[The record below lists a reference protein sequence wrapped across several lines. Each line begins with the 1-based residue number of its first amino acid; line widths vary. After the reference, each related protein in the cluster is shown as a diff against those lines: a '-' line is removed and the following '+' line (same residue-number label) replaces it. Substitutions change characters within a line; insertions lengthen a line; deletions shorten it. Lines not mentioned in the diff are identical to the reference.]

1 MSFFMRNKKISVR
14 ETFSGEEIALLDIF
28 WLFYSRKIYLA
39 VSIVL
44 FLIIGVIV
52 ANTTPVEYEATVEIL
67 SEGGDDGSAGGLS
80 DLIGLA
86 GVRTNRKSSGGG
98 SGGLDS
104 DMYPQILRSS
114 PFLLELMDEEFQFG
128 RKRKMSL
135 YEFFLQPEPKHFFAA
150 AADYLKDFP
159 LNVKIL
165 LGLAKKKKQVTPKHV
180 RKKMEDYPSVLILS
194 GEEKKVMSQ
203 LKRRISIASDG
214 RIISLTVK
222 MPDRNVAAQLNTIV
236 IEKLITYLSNYKT
249 EKLRLDL
256 DFISERKAEAE
267 IEYLKAQKELA
278 TFRDSNQGRMT
289 KLAESREQYLTFEY
303 NLAFNI
309 YSTLSN
315 QLEQAQIQVKKETP
329 LFSEFEPVSIPG
341 SPSEPKA
348 SKIII
353 LYTGV
358 GAVVGFFMLVL
369 MLFVSYFKELT
380 ISKTN

>member
-1 MSFFMRNKKISVR
+1 MRNKKITVR
-14 ETFSGEEIALLDIF
+14 ETFSGEEIALLDVF
-28 WLFYSRKIYLA
+28 WLFYNRKIYLA

-98 SGGLDS
+98 SGGLES

-128 RKRKMSL
+128 RKRKLSL
-135 YEFFLQPEPKHFFAA
+135 YEFFLQPEPKHFFAT

-165 LGLAKKKKQVTPKHV
+165 LGFAKKKKLVTPKHV
-180 RKKMEDYPSVLILS
+180 RKKMENYPSILILS
-194 GEEKKVMSQ
+194 GEEKKVMAQ

-256 DFISERKAEAE
+256 EFIGERKAEAE

-309 YSTLSN
+309 YNTLSN

-348 SKIII
+348 SKIIT

-358 GAVVGFFMLVL
+358 GAVFGFLTLVL
-369 MLFVSYFKELT
+369 MLLVSYFKELA

>member
-1 MSFFMRNKKISVR
+1 MSFFMWTINITVR

-39 VSIVL
+39 VSVVV

-67 SEGGDDGSAGGLS
+67 SEGGDDGSVGGLS

-128 RKRKMSL
+128 RKRKLSL

-150 AADYLKDFP
+150 AADYLKEFP

-165 LGLAKKKKQVTPKHV
+165 LGLAKKKKEVTPKHV

-194 GEEKKVMSQ
+194 GEEKKVMAQ
-203 LKRRISIASDG
+203 LKRRVSIASDG

-289 KLAESREQYLTFEY
+289 KLAESKEQHLTFEY

-309 YSTLSN
+309 YNTLSN

-341 SPSEPKA
+341 SPSEPKM

-353 LYTGV
+353 LYTGI
-358 GAVVGFFMLVL
+358 GAVIGFFVLVL
-369 MLFVSYFKELT
+369 MLLVSYFKELA

>member
-1 MSFFMRNKKISVR
+1 MRNKKITVR

-39 VSIVL
+39 VSVVV

-67 SEGGDDGSAGGLS
+67 SEGGDDGSVGGLS

-128 RKRKMSL
+128 RKRKLSL

-150 AADYLKDFP
+150 AADYLKEFP

-165 LGLAKKKKQVTPKHV
+165 LGLAKKKKEVTPKHV

-194 GEEKKVMSQ
+194 GEEKKVMAQ
-203 LKRRISIASDG
+203 LKRRVSIASDG

-289 KLAESREQYLTFEY
+289 KLAESKEQHLTFEY

-309 YSTLSN
+309 YNTLSN

-341 SPSEPKA
+341 SPSEPKM

-353 LYTGV
+353 LYTGI
-358 GAVVGFFMLVL
+358 GAVIGFFVLVL
-369 MLFVSYFKELT
+369 MLLVSYFKELA

>member
-1 MSFFMRNKKISVR
+1 M
-14 ETFSGEEIALLDIF
+14 
-28 WLFYSRKIYLA
+28 
-39 VSIVL
+39 
-44 FLIIGVIV
+44 
-52 ANTTPVEYEATVEIL
+52 
-67 SEGGDDGSAGGLS
+67 
-80 DLIGLA
+80 
-86 GVRTNRKSSGGG
+86 
-98 SGGLDS
+98 
-104 DMYPQILRSS
+104 
-114 PFLLELMDEEFQFG
+114 
-128 RKRKMSL
+128 
-135 YEFFLQPEPKHFFAA
+135 
-150 AADYLKDFP
+150 KDFP

>member
-1 MSFFMRNKKISVR
+1 MRNKKISVR

>member
-1 MSFFMRNKKISVR
+1 MSFFMRNKKITVR

-39 VSIVL
+39 VSVVV

-67 SEGGDDGSAGGLS
+67 SEGGDDGSVGGLS

-165 LGLAKKKKQVTPKHV
+165 LGLAKKKKQVTPKHI

-194 GEEKKVMSQ
+194 GEEKKVMAQ

-267 IEYLKAQKELA
+267 TEYLKAQKELA

-309 YSTLSN
+309 YNTLSN

-358 GAVVGFFMLVL
+358 GAVVGFFILVL